1 MLVHRSPLLTPT
13 PTPFESAYYAY
24 TSRLRMALS
33 NPVPLD
39 FYFKK
44 GSLTERRFQRAQ
56 WARER
61 EVFGERLAG
70 KKVDV
75 GDIPAEEVVQLNTRE
90 EGDEPGRAV
99 GGEADKTRIER
110 VGAGDLYLLVKDKK
124 SGQWGL
130 PVGGLQGKEALH
142 EVSRARLFR
151 RAHGIS
157 ADPGRDRLL

>member
-1 MLVHRSPLLTPT
+1 M
-13 PTPFESAYYAY
+13 
-24 TSRLRMALS
+24 
-33 NPVPLD
+33 
-39 FYFKK
+39 
-44 GSLTERRFQRAQ
+44 
-56 WARER
+56 
-61 EVFGERLAG
+61 FGERLAG